1 METAKAINLYEAY
14 MRYGQAGDYRSAF
27 ACLEKGFRGAKKQ
40 LALLNGF
47 RKVCKKHIKDGDRI
61 EMFYELLHKSY
72 VLSAPYRFDDF
83 MIALEWYRP
92 PEKKFWLPRREKLL
106 AVCEAMQ
113 DLADDKLD
121 ELFLSQPPRTG
132 KLLSDDTPV
141 LTTKGWK
148 KHGDLRVGDYVFS
161 DMGEA
166 VMVTHVF
173 PKGVANRLI
182 TFTDGT
188 KIKCHANHEWPVYD
202 RKRQTFA
209 TYETDYFMSHAL
221 DNSNSAEKG
230 KRGYRHHY
238 QSIARVPIKGSA
250 SDLAV
255 KPYTLGAWLG
265 DGRNNNPDI
274 CGTKEDYAI
283 VEGVIADGYEVSW
296 HTTHKTT
303 GVEYYGFK
311 GLRKA
316 LQTYGMCH
324 SRKRTEKHIPQEYL
338 VAGIEDRLQLLAG
351 LLDTDG
357 TYIPNEH
364 RYHFCTADPELKETF
379 IDLIRT
385 FGWRVCVM
393 ETEPSV
399 SSSGVCGRKKYW
411 SIGFNP
417 TMYIP
422 CRLERKQAKA
432 FSKQRRIAIESVEE
446 IEPVPGNCIS
456 VQGGIYLAGREMIPT
471 HNSTLVQFWLIW
483 QMCKDPEATNLYSSY
498 TKDVVDIFF
507 NGILEIF
514 NDSDTYDLQTI
525 FPKAVVAN
533 TNAAIGFMNV
543 GRKKKYPSFM
553 CRAINAALNGLAD
566 ASGAIVIDDIHSGI
580 DEARNPDLLAKTW
593 STVSNNLL
601 SRRKGGTK
609 HLWIGTR
616 WSIYDCISRR
626 IDLIQTNPNFK
637 NWRYKIVNV
646 PALNDKDESNF
657 DYPYGLGFSTDA
669 FKKVRASFAESDDM
683 ASWLAQFMGTPIE
696 RDGAVFEPSAMRYYN
711 GELPKE
717 EPDRVFMAV
726 DPSWG
731 GGDYVAACVVVQYGN
746 ELYIPDV
753 VYSNT
758 DKYGSEPL
766 VVECAIRNNVAAMY
780 VEGTRVTGTYADEL
794 SARFK
799 ERGYYI
805 NLQRTTK
812 HWASQSGK
820 TQRIFDRAP
829 DIKSKMVFLDEQN
842 RTKEYQ
848 QFMQSVFSFTYE
860 GKNKHDDAPDCLAM
874 AIVHLMQRA
883 QKVRSISWSVLDGI
897 SA

>member
-132 KLLSDDTPV
+132 K
-141 LTTKGWK
+141 
-148 KHGDLRVGDYVFS
+148 
-161 DMGEA
+161 
-166 VMVTHVF
+166 
-173 PKGVANRLI
+173 
-182 TFTDGT
+182 
-188 KIKCHANHEWPVYD
+188 
-202 RKRQTFA
+202 
-209 TYETDYFMSHAL
+209 
-221 DNSNSAEKG
+221 
-230 KRGYRHHY
+230 
-238 QSIARVPIKGSA
+238 
-250 SDLAV
+250 
-255 KPYTLGAWLG
+255 
-265 DGRNNNPDI
+265 
-274 CGTKEDYAI
+274 
-283 VEGVIADGYEVSW
+283 
-296 HTTHKTT
+296 
-303 GVEYYGFK
+303 
-311 GLRKA
+311 
-316 LQTYGMCH
+316 
-324 SRKRTEKHIPQEYL
+324 
-338 VAGIEDRLQLLAG
+338 
-351 LLDTDG
+351 
-357 TYIPNEH
+357 
-364 RYHFCTADPELKETF
+364 
-379 IDLIRT
+379 
-385 FGWRVCVM
+385 
-393 ETEPSV
+393 
-399 SSSGVCGRKKYW
+399 
-411 SIGFNP
+411 
-417 TMYIP
+417 
-422 CRLERKQAKA
+422 
-432 FSKQRRIAIESVEE
+432 
-446 IEPVPGNCIS
+446 
-456 VQGGIYLAGREMIPT
+456 
-471 HNSTLVQFWLIW
+471 STLVMMWLIW
-483 QMCKDPEATNLYSSY
+483 QMCRDPEATNLYSSY

-842 RTKEYQ
+842 RSREYQ